1 MEQLL
6 PWWCCRG
13 RLFSEKLSNSDL
25 NTRRNKGETEEGVID
40 HNTKKILNHL
50 RQSLIVKVSQ
60 SPEERQSHLGLME
73 RIF

>member
-1 MEQLL
+1 LEELL
-6 PWWCCRG
+6 PWWCYRG

-25 NTRRNKGETEEGVID
+25 NTRRNKGETEEGA
-40 HNTKKILNHL
+40 NRSQYKKIFK
-50 RQSLIVKVSQ
+50 SFTSEFDSIQ